1 MGPLCEYKQKVG
13 TTAEQYDSF
22 SSYSRDL
29 TLVCPDENNYGEY
42 TWMPD
47 ENTPNTVYYQVGA
60 HYMLIEW
67 YLFIKPILSLIRES
81 APPIK

>member
-29 TLVCPDENNYGEY
+29 TLVCPDESVYGEY

-60 HYMLIEW
+60 EY
-67 YLFIKPILSLIRES
+67 PD
-81 APPIK
+81 